1 MLVAELQ
8 TPPAVGKQEGVTEA
22 AAQVGLNVL
31 SDNLHRRQEI
41 SSRLILA
48 IRCPLLLNSLIFWQ
62 LWSRLTQGCEVCIR
76 VGSSTHLPHQG
87 I

>member
-1 MLVAELQ
+1 MQRAGTQAVPRKVELVRGLAIMLVAELQ

-48 IRCPLLLNSLIFWQ
+48 IRRPLLLNSLI
-62 LWSRLTQGCEVCIR
+62 
-76 VGSSTHLPHQG
+76 
-87 I
+87 